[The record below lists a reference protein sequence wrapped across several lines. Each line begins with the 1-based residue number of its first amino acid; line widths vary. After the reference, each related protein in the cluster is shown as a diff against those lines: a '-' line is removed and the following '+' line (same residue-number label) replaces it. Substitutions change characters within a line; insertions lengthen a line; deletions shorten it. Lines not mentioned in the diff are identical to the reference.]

1 MTRFVLPL
9 AGLLVAAAMS
19 CAATAAGLGTAGSAA
34 VPYHVS
40 IIGAE
45 DAAQLK
51 DGRTTVK
58 GRVRQ
63 TRDSLW
69 GGRDLTSDGRVTG
82 TFRLVLSQDEYP
94 SGRIDFWSVFT
105 LRNTKGVWRGNGFGF
120 RDAVGSHYISS
131 LAKGT
136 GAYAGLTYRTIVV
149 DYRSGTATEHTF
161 ELFGWIE
168 RGTESLEPS
177 SPQGHVKVTAKEST
191 TRTRAGTESR
201 SEALT
206 YTRGAAWSGS
216 TDASD
221 TRLDGVHR
229 VVLETLARPNGRQD
243 MKGTYTVLRGRKVT
257 WLGHVWGVR
266 TPDGRQL
273 RWIDAKG
280 TGANAGLRYRA
291 VARSS
296 AGAQPTSQ
304 EWRST
309 GWIEPVR

>member
-9 AGLLVAAAMS
+9 AGLLVAAVMS
-19 CAATAAGLGTAGSAA
+19 CAATASGSGTAGSAA

-40 IIGAE
+40 ITGSE

-51 DGRTTVK
+51 HGRTAVK

-63 TRDSLW
+63 RRGSLW
-69 GGRDLTSDGRVTG
+69 GGRDLASDARVTG
-82 TFRLVLSQDEYP
+82 TFRSVLSEDEYP
-94 SGRIDFWSVFT
+94 SGRIDFWSGFT
-105 LRNTKGVWRGNGFGF
+105 LRNAKGVWRGNGFGF
-120 RDAVGSHYISS
+120 RDAAGSHYISAQ
-131 LAKGT
+131 AKGT

-149 DYRSGTATEHTF
+149 DYRSGTATGHSF

-168 RGTESLEPS
+168 RGAKSLEPS
-177 SPQGHVKVTAKEST
+177 SPQGHVKVTAEEST
-191 TRTRAGTESR
+191 TRTGAGIESS
-201 SEALT
+201 SEART
-206 YTRGAAWSGS
+206 YTRGAVWSGS
-216 TDASD
+216 TVASD
-221 TRLDGVHR
+221 ARLDGEHR
-229 VVLETLARPNGRQD
+229 MVLETFAHPNGRQD
-243 MKGTYTVLRGRKVT
+243 VEGTYAVLRGRKVT
-257 WLGHVWGVR
+257 WLGRVWGVR